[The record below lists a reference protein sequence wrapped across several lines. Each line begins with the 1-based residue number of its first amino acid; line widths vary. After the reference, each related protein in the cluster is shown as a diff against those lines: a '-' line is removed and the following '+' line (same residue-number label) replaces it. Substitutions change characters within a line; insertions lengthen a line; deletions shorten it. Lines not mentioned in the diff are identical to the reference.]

1 MKVFDFDG
9 TLYRGESVVDFFFFM
24 LKRNPLLIFFLPI
37 LIPTTVKYKLG
48 CLEIDDLRRK
58 ANRFSFG
65 VRHYRKRAEK
75 LIDKFWLTYEKRLNP
90 RMISRLEPGD
100 VIVSAAPRPL
110 IEPIIS
116 RFKGVKLIC
125 SEFSLETGKFGFIC
139 MGENKLIAFR
149 KQFGPDAKIDAFY
162 SDSEYDVPLAEI
174 ADRHFFY
181 PRF

>member
-24 LKRNPLLIFFLPI
+24 LKRNPFLVFFLPT
-37 LIPTTVKYKLG
+37 LIPTALRYKLG
-48 CLEIDDLRRK
+48 RLELDDLRKK

-65 VRHYRKRAEK
+65 VRLYKNRAEK
-75 LIDKFWLTYEKRLNP
+75 LIKKFWEKNEKRLNL
-90 RMISRLEPGD
+90 RLVSLLSPGD
-100 VIVSAAPRPL
+100 VIISAAPRPL
-110 IEPIIS
+110 IEPIIK
-116 RFKGVKLIC
+116 RFEGVDLIC

-139 MGENKLIAFR
+139 MGENKLKAFR
-149 KQFGPDAKIDAFY
+149 EKYGADAKISVFY

-174 ADRHFFY
+174 ADRYYFY